1 MFFRRECVVTDFCH
15 KFPICSF
22 LLASVMFFALTLIA
36 SIYQL
41 NIAQLNLWG
50 ALAMAV
56 AFNPLQFQNQ
66 SLRIW
71 WTMALI
77 AALLPFYLKAHIW
90 GVWIFAFFLIFAP
103 ILKRHRAD
111 TDVSDYGLLLIFA
124 AFFFNLSLITN
135 TGLSD
140 IQYDF
145 ASCFNY
151 IEYILENNFLFW
163 NENPLLTR
171 PSYSTYHPI
180 LHFFLA
186 AAEMRFV
193 LLFTDSMQI
202 AAETAQV
209 AFCCYM
215 LGYYLIC
222 DKILRLFNLHPIP
235 YFCGLLLVI
244 FFPAYNAIS
253 GFFNNDCLLLPLQAG
268 TIYYSILYYQ
278 KGGRKN
284 LIYLFI
290 FATLAA
296 LTKLSAIVVLPL
308 TAIILLLRLIQHNDK
323 QTWLE
328 ISIFSIVL
336 LCGLAIWPLYQH
348 FFLHV
353 GADFVPP
360 QEHLSLKP
368 YSFWQRFN
376 PLGAWFYERMF
387 YNDFGIN
394 LWETMTKTAL
404 FGQWDFSYRA
414 GDIMLMVHT
423 LVWIFKAILLLL
435 WGVVFYFIF
444 CKRATNSW
452 LAIVLLMG
460 ILAGQVAFGLMHP
473 YMCNQDFRYVAIITL
488 AWAIL
493 LAQFCNSIPR
503 KGQVCVLIL
512 VSVFAF
518 LSAFI
523 WWRISF

>member
-1 MFFRRECVVTDFCH
+1 MFFT
-15 KFPICSF
+15 
-22 LLASVMFFALTLIA
+22 LALFAH
-36 SIYQL
+36 IYQL
-41 NIAQLNLWG
+41 NNAQLNLWG
-50 ALAMAV
+50 GLALV
-56 AFNPLQFQNQ
+56 FTFNPLNLQNKERL
-66 SLRIW
+66 SWGIS
-71 WTMALI
+71 ALI
-77 AALLPFYLKAHIW
+77 SALLSFYLPIHIW

-103 ILKRHRAD
+103 ILKHSHTD
-111 TDVSDYGLLLIFA
+111 IDVSAYGWLFIFM

-135 TGLSD
+135 TGNAD

-151 IEYILENNFLFW
+151 IEYILDNHFLFW

-186 AAEMRFV
+186 AVEMRFA
-193 LLFTDSMQI
+193 LLFTDSLQI

-222 DKILRLFNLHPIP
+222 DKILRLFNLQPIP

-268 TIYYSILYYQ
+268 TIYYSLLYYRN
-278 KGGRKN
+278 GARKN

-308 TAIILLLRLIQHNDK
+308 TAVILLLRLIQHNDK

-328 ISIFSIVL
+328 ISIFSIFL

-360 QEHLSLKP
+360 QEHLSLKS
-368 YSFWQRFN
+368 YSYWQRFN

-414 GDIMLMVHT
+414 DDIMPLIYM
-423 LVWIFKAILLLL
+423 LIWIFKAILLLL
-435 WGVVFYFIF
+435 WGVVIYFCFIN
-444 CKRATNSW
+444 RTTNSW
-452 LAIVLLMG
+452 LALVLLMG

-493 LAQFCNSIPR
+493 LAQFCNFIPR
-503 KGQVCVLIL
+503 KGQICVLIL
-512 VSVFAF
+512 ISVFAF

>member
-1 MFFRRECVVTDFCH
+1 MRCGVACFYR
-15 KFPICSF
+15 KFPIVS
-22 LLASVMFFALTLIA
+22 LLLTSLIFFVLALIA
-36 SIYQL
+36 HIYQL
-41 NIAQLNLWG
+41 NITGLNLWG
-50 ALAMAV
+50 AIAV
-56 AFNPLQFQNQ
+56 ALTFNPLKLQNKEWLVW
-66 SLRIW
+66 SFI
-71 WTMALI
+71 ALI
-77 AALLPFYLKAHIW
+77 SALLPFYLSAQIF
-90 GVWIFAFFLIFAP
+90 GVWIFVLFLAFAP
-103 ILKRHRAD
+103 ILKRNHAD
-111 TDVSDYGLLLIFA
+111 VDFSDYGLLLIFS
-124 AFFFNLSLITN
+124 AFFFNLSLISN
-135 TGLSD
+135 TSHTD

-151 IEYILENNFLFW
+151 IEYILDNNFLFW

-186 AAEMRFV
+186 AAEIRFT
-193 LLFTDSMQI
+193 LIFTDNMQI

-215 LGYYLIC
+215 LWYYLIC
-222 DKILRLFNLHPIP
+222 NKILRLFKLQPLP

-268 TIYYSILYYQ
+268 TIYYSLLYYQ
-278 KGGRKN
+278 NGERKN

-308 TAIILLLRLIQHNDK
+308 TAVVLLLRLIQHNDK

-328 ISIFSIVL
+328 IGIFCVFL
-336 LCGLAIWPLYQH
+336 LGGLAIWPLYQH

-360 QEHLSLKP
+360 QEHLSLEP
-368 YSFWQRFN
+368 YSYWQRFN
-376 PLGAWFYERMF
+376 PLGAFFYTQMF

-404 FGQWDFSYRA
+404 FGQWDFSYR
-414 GDIMLMVHT
+414 GQSIMPLIYA

-435 WGVVFYFIF
+435 WGVVIYFIF
-444 CKRATNSW
+444 CKRTTNSW

>member
-1 MFFRRECVVTDFCH
+1 MESFIR
-15 KFPICSF
+15 KFPFSSY
-22 LLASVMFFALTLIA
+22 LLTAVMFFTLALFA
-36 SIYQL
+36 HIYQF
-41 NIAQLNLWG
+41 NNAQLNLWG
-50 ALAMAV
+50 GLAIV
-56 AFNPLQFQNQ
+56 FAFNPLNLQNKERL
-66 SLRIW
+66 SWGIF
-71 WTMALI
+71 ALI
-77 AALLPFYLKAHIW
+77 SALLSFYLPIHIW
-90 GVWIFAFFLIFAP
+90 GVWIFAFFLICAP
-103 ILKRHRAD
+103 IFKRHRSD
-111 TDVSDYGLLLIFA
+111 IDVSTYGWLFIFM

-135 TGLSD
+135 TGHSD

-151 IEYILENNFLFW
+151 IEYILDNHFLFW

-186 AAEMRFV
+186 AAEMRFA
-193 LLFTDSMQI
+193 LLFTDSLQI

-222 DKILRLFNLHPIP
+222 DKILRLFNLQPIP

-268 TIYYSILYYQ
+268 TIYYSLLYY
-278 KGGRKN
+278 KNGERKN

-308 TAIILLLRLIQHNDK
+308 TAIILLLRLIQLNDK

-328 ISIFSIVL
+328 ISILGIFL

-360 QEHLSLKP
+360 QEHLSLKS
-368 YSFWQRFN
+368 YSYWQRFN

-414 GDIMLMVHT
+414 DDIMPLIYM
-423 LVWIFKAILLLL
+423 LIWIFKAILLLL
-435 WGVVFYFIF
+435 WGVVIYFCFIN
-444 CKRATNSW
+444 RTTNSW
-452 LAIVLLMG
+452 LALVLLMG

-493 LAQFCNSIPR
+493 LAQFCNFIPR
-503 KGQVCVLIL
+503 KGQICVLIL
-512 VSVFAF
+512 VSIFAF

>member
-1 MFFRRECVVTDFCH
+1 MVEGSLRYFQIFPWVLSGFLFFG
-15 KFPICSF
+15 
-22 LLASVMFFALTLIA
+22 LTLA
-36 SIYQL
+36 ANL
-41 NIAQLNLWG
+41 FNLDNAMLNLWG

-56 AFNPLQFQNQ
+56 AFNPLRLKNQ

-90 GVWIFAFFLIFAP
+90 SVWIFALFLIFAML
-103 ILKRHRAD
+103 LKRD
-111 TDVSDYGLLLIFA
+111 YSKTDVSAYGLLLIMGG
-124 AFFFNLSLITN
+124 FFFNLSLITN
-135 TGLSD
+135 TGHAD

-151 IEYILENNFLFW
+151 IEYILDNHFLFW

-186 AAEMRFV
+186 AAEMRFA

-202 AAETAQV
+202 AAETAQT

-215 LGYYLIC
+215 LWYYLIC
-222 DKILRLFNLHPIP
+222 ERILRLFNLQPIS

-244 FFPAYNAIS
+244 FFPAYNAIA

-268 TIYYSILYYQ
+268 TIYYSLLYYQ
-278 KGGRKN
+278 NGERKN

-296 LTKLSAIVVLPL
+296 LTKLSALVVLPL
-308 TAIILLLRLIQHNDK
+308 TAVILLVRLIQHHDK

-328 ISIFSIVL
+328 IGLFSICL
-336 LCGLAIWPLYQH
+336 LGGLAIWPLYQH

-353 GADFVPP
+353 GAAFVPP
-360 QEHLSLKP
+360 QEHLSLQP
-368 YSFWQRFN
+368 YSYWQRFN
-376 PLGAWFYERMF
+376 PLGAWFYDRMF

-414 GDIMLMVHT
+414 NDIMPLIYM
-423 LVWIFKAILLLL
+423 LIWAFKAILLLL

-444 CKRATNSW
+444 CKRTVNSW
-452 LAIVLLMG
+452 LAMVLLMG

-473 YMCNQDFRYVAIITL
+473 YMCNQDFRYVAIIPL

-493 LAQFCNSIPR
+493 LAQFCNFIPH
-503 KGQVCVLIL
+503 KGQICVLIL
-512 VSVFAF
+512 ISVFAF

>member
-1 MFFRRECVVTDFCH
+1 MESFIR
-15 KFPICSF
+15 KFPFSSYLF
-22 LLASVMFFALTLIA
+22 TAVMFFTLALFA
-36 SIYQL
+36 HIYQL
-41 NIAQLNLWG
+41 NNAQLNLWG
-50 ALAMAV
+50 GLALV
-56 AFNPLQFQNQ
+56 FTFNPLNLQHKERL
-66 SLRIW
+66 SWGIL
-71 WTMALI
+71 ALI
-77 AALLPFYLKAHIW
+77 SALLSFYLPIHIW

-103 ILKRHRAD
+103 ILKHSHTD
-111 TDVSDYGLLLIFA
+111 IDVSAYGWLFIFM

-135 TGLSD
+135 TGHTD

-151 IEYILENNFLFW
+151 IEYILDNHFLFW

-186 AAEMRFV
+186 AAEMRFA

-222 DKILRLFNLHPIP
+222 DKILRLFNLQSIS

-268 TIYYSILYYQ
+268 TIYYSLLYYPN
-278 KGGRKN
+278 GERKN

-308 TAIILLLRLIQHNDK
+308 TAVILLLQLIQHNDK

-328 ISIFSIVL
+328 ISIFSIFL

-360 QEHLSLKP
+360 QEHLSLKS
-368 YSFWQRFN
+368 YSYWQRFN

-414 GDIMLMVHT
+414 DDIMPMVHT

-435 WGVVFYFIF
+435 WGVVIYFCF
-444 CKRATNSW
+444 SNRTTNSW
-452 LAIVLLMG
+452 LALILLMG

-493 LAQFCNSIPR
+493 LAQFCNFIPR
-503 KGQVCVLIL
+503 KGQICVLIL
-512 VSVFAF
+512 VSIFAF